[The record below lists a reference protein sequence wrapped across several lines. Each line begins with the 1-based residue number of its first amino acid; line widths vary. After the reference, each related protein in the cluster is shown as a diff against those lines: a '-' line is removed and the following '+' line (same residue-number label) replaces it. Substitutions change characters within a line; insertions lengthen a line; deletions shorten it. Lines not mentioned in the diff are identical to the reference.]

1 MDKAPPPYRHRRGP
15 LRLLDRYRR
24 AVAAVLAAL
33 AAISAVLV
41 LRPPPEP
48 GTEVLVAARDLDAAS
63 PLSGDDL
70 TSLLLPDRVVP
81 DGALRPKTTAPEAD
95 SAGEAALSPPPGP
108 VGLLLNAPVRRGE
121 VLTDARLSDP
131 PALPYGPDLVA
142 VPVRVADPG
151 AVGLLAPGSRVDV
164 LAATGPG
171 DLGGLGGP
179 PARAG
184 PAVEVVGDCPVLAVP
199 AEDDRGGEGGALVLI
214 AATPEEARA
223 LAGHATTS
231 RLSVT
236 IRG

>member
-24 AVAAVLAAL
+24 AVAALLAAL

-63 PLSGDDL
+63 ALSGNDL
-70 TSLLLPDRVVP
+70 TSLVLPDRVVP
-81 DGALRPKTTAPEAD
+81 DGALRPETAAPDTDTANK
-95 SAGEAALSPPPGP
+95 SALPPDP

-151 AVGLLAPGSRVDV
+151 AVGLLSPGSRVDV

-171 DLGGLGGP
+171 DLGGP
-179 PARAG
+179 PSRAG

-199 AEDDRGGEGGALVLI
+199 AEEDRGGEGGALVLI

>member
-1 MDKAPPPYRHRRGP
+1 
-15 LRLLDRYRR
+15 
-24 AVAAVLAAL
+24 AAALAGL

-63 PLSGDDL
+63 PLSGEDL

-81 DGALRPKTTAPEAD
+81 DGALRPETVAPEAD
-95 SAGEAALSPPPGP
+95 SADKAVPSPGP

-151 AVGLLAPGSRVDV
+151 AVGLLTPGSRVDV

-179 PARAG
+179 PVRAG

-199 AEDDRGGEGGALVLI
+199 AEDERGGEGGALVLI

>member
-1 MDKAPPPYRHRRGP
+1 MSNAPPPYRHRRGP

-24 AVAAVLAAL
+24 AVAAVLTAL
-33 AAISAVLV
+33 AAISAVLL

-48 GTEVLVAARDLDAAS
+48 STEVLVAARDLDAAA
-63 PLSGDDL
+63 PLSEGDL
-70 TSLLLPDRVVP
+70 TTLVLPDRSAP
-81 DGALRPKTTAPEAD
+81 DGALSPETV
-95 SAGEAALSPPPGP
+95 SPGAGA

-151 AVGLLAPGSRVDV
+151 AVGLLSPGSRVDV
-164 LAATGPG
+164 LAATGQ
-171 DLGGLGGP
+171 DEFGGP
-179 PARAG
+179 PAGAG
-184 PAVEVVGDCPVLAVP
+184 PAVEVVEGRPVLAVP
-199 AEDDRGGEGGALVLI
+199 AESDRGGEGGALILI
-214 AATPEEARA
+214 AATSEEARA

>member
-1 MDKAPPPYRHRRGP
+1 MSNAPPQFAPSPQPAPPYRHRRGP
-15 LRLLDRYRR
+15 LRLLDRHRR

-48 GTEVLVAARDLDAAS
+48 STEVLVAARDLDAAD
-63 PLSGDDL
+63 PLSEGDL
-70 TSLLLPDRVVP
+70 TALVLADRAVP
-81 DGALRPKTTAPEAD
+81 DGALEPQAVSPGKDA
-95 SAGEAALSPPPGP
+95 AGLS
-108 VGLLLNAPVRRGE
+108 LNAPVRRGE

-151 AVGLLAPGSRVDV
+151 AVGLLSPGSRVDV
-164 LAATGPG
+164 LAATGHEE
-171 DLGGLGGP
+171 LGGP
-179 PARAG
+179 PSRAG
-184 PAVEVVGDCPVLAVP
+184 PAVEVVGGRPVLAVP
-199 AEDDRGGEGGALVLI
+199 AESDRGGEGGALILI

>member
-1 MDKAPPPYRHRRGP
+1 MSDTPLPYRHRRGP

-24 AVAAVLAAL
+24 AVAAVLTAL

-48 GTEVLVAARDLDAAS
+48 SAEVLVAARDLDAAA
-63 PLSGDDL
+63 PLSEGDL
-70 TSLLLPDRVVP
+70 TTQVLSDRSVP
-81 DGALRPKTTAPEAD
+81 DGALSPRAVSLEKDA
-95 SAGEAALSPPPGP
+95 AGLS
-108 VGLLLNAPVRRGE
+108 LNAPVRRGE

-131 PALPYGPDLVA
+131 PARPYGPDLVA

-151 AVGLLAPGSRVDV
+151 AVGLLSPGSRVDV
-164 LAATGPG
+164 LAATGH
-171 DLGGLGGP
+171 DEFGGP
-179 PARAG
+179 PSRAG
-184 PAVEVVGDCPVLAVP
+184 PAVEVVGDRPVLAVP
-199 AEDDRGGEGGALVLI
+199 AEGDRGGEGGALLLI